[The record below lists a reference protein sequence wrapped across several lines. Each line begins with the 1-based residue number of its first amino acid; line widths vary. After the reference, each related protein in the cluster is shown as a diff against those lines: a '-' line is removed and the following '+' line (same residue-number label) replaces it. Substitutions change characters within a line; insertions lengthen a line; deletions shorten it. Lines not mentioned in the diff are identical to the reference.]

1 MQLAEERRQSILDA
15 VEREGRVLAA
25 ELAQRLDTSEDTIRR
40 DLRDLDAAGL
50 LRRVHGG
57 AVRRTREASFG
68 ERLERDVVRK
78 AALAHGLRDCIRPG
92 DTVLI
97 DAGSTNL
104 AVARLLEDG
113 HAATVVTNSPQ
124 VALALGDFRRT
135 RIVLLGGTYH
145 AATGAV
151 LGAWTLAELQQLRA
165 DLCIVGVCALD
176 AKRGL
181 AASDAEEA
189 TIKAAMVTGSTRRA
203 AAVLNE
209 RLDGSA
215 PFAFARLA
223 ELDHL
228 VLEADAPLD
237 TIAGLRDAH
246 PALDL
251 RIAAKART

>member
-1 MQLAEERRQSILDA
+1 MQLAEERRQSIIEA

-68 ERLERDVVRK
+68 ERVERDPARK
-78 AALAHGLRDCIRPG
+78 STLAQALCTLVRPG

-97 DAGSTNL
+97 DADD
-104 AVARLLEDG
+104 A
-113 HAATVVTNSPQ
+113 Q
-124 VALALGDFRRT
+124 
-135 RIVLLGGTYH
+135 
-145 AATGAV
+145 
-151 LGAWTLAELQQLRA
+151 
-165 DLCIVGVCALD
+165 VGVCALD
-176 AKRGL
+176 PERGL

-203 AAVLNE
+203 AALLNE
-209 RLDGSA
+209 RLGDSA

-237 TIAGLRDAH
+237 TIARLRQAH
-246 PALDL
+246 PGLDL
-251 RIAAKART
+251 QLAPKVRT